1 VQLDSLLSG
10 MKNANTALVTFAKSS
25 KTPKD
30 LSDLASQ
37 IDLFTAHVKLVNDA
51 IASIQSTANNS
62 K

>member
-1 VQLDSLLSG
+1 

-37 IDLFTAHVKLVNDA
+37 IDVFTAHVKLVNDA